1 MQPTSETH
9 SNSQPR
15 QEAVHA
21 ALQAYKDRQETDGAD
36 REFVRT
42 ALQESLPDDE
52 IERRLLL
59 RSDFVRLSPGSDAH
73 AYARRLIEDEKT
85 SLQASN
91 VASLGKPEGASPPP
105 GHGETP
111 PSRAQASEE
120 AVRKYVT
127 DNFAQDD
134 WLAIF
139 VRNSETGDV
148 VQRVSPAQRVASS
161 DYQRWLRY
169 MNAHGSDVYMSL
181 NTFRD
186 HAQGRTKADLKEI
199 RHLYLDIDHQGP
211 ERLAAVLSDD
221 SVPVPN
227 YVLNTSP
234 GKFQVVWRVEGF
246 APDEAESA
254 LRALAQRFGGDPA
267 ATDSTRVFRLPGF
280 SNKKY
285 EQEFQV
291 TIRSEAPP
299 NLVYRPE
306 DFRVPSLDHDQSP
319 RLTRAAREPNREN
332 GGNHSQSERDLAYA
346 IRHLK
351 AGDDPDDIIRAIAG
365 YRGVDQYDKRTPTRL
380 VAHKKPKPRYYAEL
394 TVTKAMAT
402 LGITRP
408 AQAKRPG
415 SADKIGGD
423 AELEPNR

>member
-1 MQPTSETH
+1 MQPSSDTH
-9 SNSQPR
+9 STSQLLRPGD
-15 QEAVHA
+15 HA
-21 ALQAYKDRQETDGAD
+21 AQAYIDGQGIDSVD

-42 ALQESLPDDE
+42 ALREAVSDDE

-59 RSDFVRLSPGSDAH
+59 RSDFVRLSPGSDGH
-73 AYARRLIEDEKT
+73 AYARRLIEDEKNT
-85 SLQASN
+85 LQTSN
-91 VASLGKPEGASPPP
+91 VGSLGEPESASVNPQSD
-105 GHGETP
+105 HTLA
-111 PSRAQASEE
+111 SRAQASEE
-120 AVRKYVT
+120 AVRRYIT

-148 VQRVSPAQRVASS
+148 VQRVSPAQRIASS
-161 DYQRWLRY
+161 DYQRWLRDV
-169 MNAHGSDVYMSL
+169 NAHGSDVYLSL

-211 ERLAAVLSDD
+211 ERLAAVLGDD
-221 SVPVPN
+221 TVPTPN
-227 YVLNTSP
+227 YVLNTSA

-246 APDEAESA
+246 GPEEAENT

-267 ATDSTRVFRLPGF
+267 AADSTRVFRLPGF

-285 EQEFQV
+285 EQDFQV

-299 NLVYRPE
+299 DLVYRPE
-306 DFRVPSLDHDQSP
+306 DFRVPSPDREQSSP
-319 RLTRAAREPNREN
+319 TSSATREPVRTN

-351 AGDDPDDIIRAIAG
+351 AGDDPDEIIRAIAA
-365 YRGVDQYDKRTPTRL
+365 YRSVDQYDKRNPTRL

-394 TVTKAMAT
+394 AVTKAMTT

-408 AQAKRPG
+408 AQAKATAP
-415 SADKIGGD
+415 ADKFGGE

>member
-1 MQPTSETH
+1 MQPSSDTRSTSQ
-9 SNSQPR
+9 SR
-15 QEAVHA
+15 QAGDHA
-21 ALQAYKDRQETDGAD
+21 ALQTLREGQGFDSAD
-36 REFVRT
+36 REFVRS
-42 ALQESLPDDE
+42 AVREALPDEE

-73 AYARRLIEDEKT
+73 AYARRVIEDEKT
-85 SLQASN
+85 SLEASN
-91 VASLGKPEGASPPP
+91 VAFLGEPEGVSPPP
-105 GHGETP
+105 RHGETP

-120 AVRKYVT
+120 AVRKYIT

-148 VQRVSPAQRVASS
+148 VQRLSSAHRIASA

-221 SVPVPN
+221 SVPAPN

-285 EQEFQV
+285 EQDFQV

-306 DFRVPSLDHDQSP
+306 DFSVPSLDHDQSP
-319 RLTRAAREPNREN
+319 RLTPAAREPNRQN
-332 GGNHSQSERDLAYA
+332 GGNHSQSERGLAYA

-351 AGDDPDDIIRAIAG
+351 AGDDPDNIIRAIAA
-365 YRGVDQYDKRTPTRL
+365 YRTVDQHDKRSPTRL
-380 VAHKKPKPRYYAEL
+380 IAQKKPKPRYYAEL
-394 TVTKAMAT
+394 TVTKAMT
-402 LGITRP
+402 ILGITRP
-408 AQAKRPG
+408 AQAKAPAP
-415 SADKIGGD
+415 ADKFGGD

>member
-1 MQPTSETH
+1 MQPS
-9 SNSQPR
+9 SDINSSSRVRPGDNP
-15 QEAVHA
+15 
-21 ALQAYKDRQETDGAD
+21 ALQGYKDGQGVDGPD

-42 ALQESLPDDE
+42 ALQAALSEDE

-59 RSDFVRLSPGSDAH
+59 RSDFVRLSPGTDAH
-73 AYARRLIEDEKT
+73 AYARRLIEDEKNGVQT
-85 SLQASN
+85 SN
-91 VASLGKPEGASPPP
+91 IGSLGEPQAPPP
-105 GHGETP
+105 PPEHDGAP

-120 AVRKYVT
+120 AVRRYIT
-127 DNFAQDD
+127 DNFARDD
-134 WLAIF
+134 WLAVF

-148 VQRVSPAQRVASS
+148 VHRVSPAQRIASS

-169 MNAHGSDVYMSL
+169 MNAHGSNVYMSL

-221 SVPVPN
+221 TVPTPN

-246 APDEAESA
+246 GPDEAESA
-254 LRALAQRFGGDPA
+254 LRALVQRFGGDPA

-285 EQEFQV
+285 EQDFPV

-299 NLVYRPE
+299 NHVYRPE
-306 DFRVPSLDHDQSP
+306 DFKVPSPEHEQSAEISP
-319 RLTRAAREPNREN
+319 SRREPVRTS
-332 GGNHSQSERDLAYA
+332 GGNRSQSERDLAYA

-351 AGDDPDDIIRAIAG
+351 AGDDPDEIIRAIAG
-365 YRGVDQYDKRTPTRL
+365 YRSVDQFDKRNPAR
-380 VAHKKPKPRYYAEL
+380 VIARKKPKPRYYAKL
-394 TVTKAMAT
+394 TVTKAMAN

-408 AQAKRPG
+408 AQAKAPAPAEKFSG
-415 SADKIGGD
+415 E

>member
-1 MQPTSETH
+1 MQPSSDTPSSLQRRSGDH
-9 SNSQPR
+9 S
-15 QEAVHA
+15 
-21 ALQAYKDRQETDGAD
+21 ALQAYKDGQGVDGAD
-36 REFVRT
+36 REFVRG
-42 ALQESLPDDE
+42 ALQEALSEDE

-73 AYARRLIEDEKT
+73 AYARRLIEDEKNTFQT
-85 SLQASN
+85 SN
-91 VASLGKPEGASPPP
+91 IGSLGEPEASQPPP
-105 GHGETP
+105 EYGGAP
-111 PSRAQASEE
+111 PSRAQASEQ
-120 AVRKYVT
+120 AVRRYIT
-127 DNFAQDD
+127 DNFTHDD
-134 WLAIF
+134 WLAVF

-148 VQRVSPAQRVASS
+148 VQRISPAQRIASAE
-161 DYQRWLRY
+161 YQRWLRY

-186 HAQGRTKADLKEI
+186 HAQGRTKGDLKEI

-221 SVPVPN
+221 TVPTPN

-246 APDEAESA
+246 GPDEAESS
-254 LRALAQRFGGDPA
+254 LRALVQRFGGDPA
-267 ATDSTRVFRLPGF
+267 ATDATRVFRLPGF

-285 EQEFQV
+285 EQDFQV

-306 DFRVPSLDHDQSP
+306 DFTVRNPDREPSLQTSSP
-319 RLTRAAREPNREN
+319 PREPIRTN
-332 GGNHSQSERDLAYA
+332 GGNRSQSERDLAYA

-351 AGDDPDDIIRAIAG
+351 AGDDPDEIIRAIAG
-365 YRGVDQYDKRTPTRL
+365 YRSVDQHDKRNPAR
-380 VAHKKPKPRYYAEL
+380 VIAHKKPKPRYYAEL
-394 TVTKAMAT
+394 TVTKAMAN

-408 AQAKRPG
+408 AQAKT
-415 SADKIGGD
+415 SAPAEKFGGES
-423 AELEPNR
+423 ELEPNR

>member
-1 MQPTSETH
+1 MQPDPDTDSV
-9 SNSQPR
+9 SQLR
-15 QEAVHA
+15 QAGDDGT
-21 ALQAYKDRQETDGAD
+21 LQALSDAHEIENAD
-36 REFVRT
+36 REFVRS
-42 ALQESLPDDE
+42 ALREAIPDDE
-52 IERRLLL
+52 IERQLLF
-59 RSDFVRLSPGSDAH
+59 RSDFVRRSPESDAH
-73 AYARRLIEDEKT
+73 AYARQLVQDEKT
-85 SLQASN
+85 GLQTSN
-91 VASLGKPEGASPPP
+91 VASRGQPESSHPTE
-105 GHGETP
+105 HDEIP

-120 AVRKYVT
+120 TVRRYIT
-127 DNFAQDD
+127 ENFAQDD

-148 VQRVSPAQRVASS
+148 VQRVSPAQRVATP

-199 RHLYLDIDHQGP
+199 RHLYLDIDHEGP
-211 ERLAAVLSDD
+211 ERLASVLGDD
-221 SVPVPN
+221 TVPTPN

-234 GKFQVVWRVEGF
+234 GRFQVVWRVEGF

-254 LRALAQRFGGDPA
+254 LRALTQRFGGDPA

-285 EQEFQV
+285 EQDFRV
-291 TIRSEAPP
+291 TIRTVAPP
-299 NLVYRPE
+299 SLVYRPE
-306 DFRVPSLDHDQSP
+306 DFRVPTQDREQSA
-319 RLTRAAREPNREN
+319 RTTLTPREPIRTN

-351 AGDDPDDIIRAIAG
+351 AGDDPGEIIRAIAG
-365 YRGVDQYDKRTPTRL
+365 YRSVDQYDKRNPTRV
-380 VAHKKPKPRYYAEL
+380 VAHKKPKPQYYAEL
-394 TVTKAMAT
+394 TVTKAMAN

-408 AQAKRPG
+408 AQSKPSAP
-415 SADKIGGD
+415 ADKFGGE